1 MSWRNESVVNYI
13 AKVTIYVNNQE
24 EAKQFWTEKM
34 GFICHEQPMGPH
46 FKWMEVRPKEAEK
59 TSFVIYEKELMLKQN
74 PKANVSHPNVILST
88 TDIEGAYQQLQANGV
103 KVGELQIMPYG
114 KMFTFEDQDHNI
126 YLLREDQ

>member
-74 PKANVSHPNVILST
+74 PKANVLHPNVILST

-114 KMFTFEDQDHNI
+114 KMFTFEDQYHNI
-126 YLLREDQ
+126 YLLR

>member
-1 MSWRNESVVNYI
+1 MSWGNESVVNYI

-34 GFICHEQPMGPH
+34 GFVCHEQPMGPH

-74 PKANVSHPNVILST
+74 PKAVSYTHLTQPTSPPLCRSRWS
-88 TDIEGAYQQLQANGV
+88 
-103 KVGELQIMPYG
+103 PY
-114 KMFTFEDQDHNI
+114 H
-126 YLLREDQ
+126 

>member
-34 GFICHEQPMGPH
+34 GFVCHEQPMGPH

-103 KVGELQIMPYG
+103 KVGELQIMPY
-114 KMFTFEDQDHNI
+114 
-126 YLLREDQ
+126 

>member
-34 GFICHEQPMGPH
+34 GLICHEQPMGPH

-74 PKANVSHPNVILST
+74 PKANVLHPNVILST

>member
-1 MSWRNESVVNYI
+1 MRWRNESVVNYI

-34 GFICHEQPMGPH
+34 GFVCHEQPMGPH

>member
-34 GFICHEQPMGPH
+34 GFVCHEQPMGPH

-88 TDIEGAYQQLQANGV
+88 TDIEGAYQQLQANWV

>member
-1 MSWRNESVVNYI
+1 MNWRNESVVNYI

-34 GFICHEQPMGPH
+34 GFVCHEQPMGPH
-46 FKWMEVRPKEAEK
+46 FKLMEVRPKESKK

>member
-114 KMFTFEDQDHNI
+114 KMFTYEDQDHNI

>member
-34 GFICHEQPMGPH
+34 GFVCHEQPMGPH

-114 KMFTFEDQDHNI
+114 KMITFEDQDHNI

>member
-126 YLLREDQ
+126 YLLPEDQ

>member
-34 GFICHEQPMGPH
+34 GFVCHEQPMGPH

-88 TDIEGAYQQLQANGV
+88 TDIEGAYQQLKANGV

>member
-34 GFICHEQPMGPH
+34 GFVCHEQPMGPH

>member
-1 MSWRNESVVNYI
+1 MSWGNESVVNYI

-34 GFICHEQPMGPH
+34 GFVCHEQPMGPH

>member
-1 MSWRNESVVNYI
+1 MRWRNESVVNYI

-34 GFICHEQPMGPH
+34 GFVCHEQPMGPH

-59 TSFVIYEKELMLKQN
+59 NSFVIYEKELMLKQN

>member
-34 GFICHEQPMGPH
+34 GFVCHEQPMGPH

-59 TSFVIYEKELMLKQN
+59 TSFVIYEKEVMLKQN

>member
-1 MSWRNESVVNYI
+1 
-13 AKVTIYVNNQE
+13 
-24 EAKQFWTEKM
+24 
-34 GFICHEQPMGPH
+34 
-46 FKWMEVRPKEAEK
+46 
-59 TSFVIYEKELMLKQN
+59 MLKQN

>member
-88 TDIEGAYQQLQANGV
+88 ADIVGAYQQLQANGV